1 MEVKI
6 QSIKFDASEKLEAYI
21 QKKATKL
28 NKKDDSI
35 SLIEVILKVVK
46 PESIEN
52 KQADIKVFVPQAEL
66 FATKTSNTFEQ
77 SVDEALEAIERQLE
91 KYKEKKSV
99 K

>member
-6 QSIKFDASEKLEAYI
+6 QSIKFDATEKLEAYI

-28 NKKDDSI
+28 NKKEDSI
-35 SLIEVILKVVK
+35 TSIEVALKVVK
-46 PESIEN
+46 PESATN
-52 KQADIKVFVPQAEL
+52 KQADIKVFVPHAEL
-66 FATKTSNTFEQ
+66 FATKTSDSFEQ
-77 SVDEALEAIERQLE
+77 SVDEALDAIERQLE